1 MALRVSKEL
10 QIASTTPNSDICC
23 KVRTGETDVVQGF
36 MNELQKS
43 QNKLFRFLNNTRISD
58 KINTKT
64 IAADLKMLSAN
75 QINAQVKLTEMWK
88 ASNVVNYPI
97 KLDKKDPLMDN
108 HVTRSTARG
117 DILLQGKS
125 ELCNSSFIFDASK
138 IWNSAP
144 FSIKNSNSIYQAK
157 KEIKKYVC
165 TLPL

>member
-1 MALRVSKEL
+1 
-10 QIASTTPNSDICC
+10 
-23 KVRTGETDVVQGF
+23 
-36 MNELQKS
+36 
-43 QNKLFRFLNNTRISD
+43 
-58 KINTKT
+58 
-64 IAADLKMLSAN
+64 
-75 QINAQVKLTEMWK
+75 MWK

>member
-1 MALRVSKEL
+1 MTFCQEIITLTHPIRRGCVKF
-10 QIASTTPNSDICC
+10 
-23 KVRTGETDVVQGF
+23 F

-58 KINTKT
+58 KINTKS
-64 IAADLKMLSAN
+64 IAANLKMLSAN

-88 ASNVVNYPI
+88 ASNIMNYPV
-97 KLDKKDPLMDN
+97 KLDKKDPNTDN
-108 HVTRSTARG
+108 MLTRSTARG

-125 ELCNSSFIFDASK
+125 DLCNSSFIFDASK

-144 FSIKNSNSIYQAK
+144 CSIKNSKTIYKAK